1 MTLDTKPLL
10 KFFWYSQSAN
20 ESFPFKGAIYVFYV
34 YFQSESFKNT
44 VFSLMYFPN

>member
-20 ESFPFKGAIYVFYV
+20 ESFPFKGAIYVFYL
-34 YFQSESFKNT
+34 FI
-44 VFSLMYFPN
+44 FSLNLLRILFFL